1 MPMLG
6 FGVFQVDDP
15 ATCRQ
20 AVNSAIRAG
29 YRLFDTAQAYDN
41 EAAVGQAI
49 RESGIP
55 RDQFFITSKL
65 WITNTLGADPAMA
78 IDDSLR
84 QLGTDYLDL
93 YLIHMPFGDTFNAWR
108 AMEKAVRAG
117 KIRAIGVSNFTPDQ
131 LTNLMLFTDIK
142 PAVNQLEVNPWNQRT
157 AALQFNQSNQIQTEA
172 WAPFAEGKRKI
183 FTNPVLTE
191 IAANHHKT
199 VGQVI
204 LRWLTQRGIAAIP
217 KSVHPARIIE
227 NFAIFDFQLTTA
239 EMGQTAALDRHASDF
254 FDPRDPA
261 AIRAIVSGGRPGANE
276 N

>member
-1 MPMLG
+1 MMETVKLNSGISMPMLG
-6 FGVFQVDDP
+6 FGVFQVDDL

-20 AVNSAIRAG
+20 VVSSAIHAG
-29 YRLFDTAQAYDN
+29 YRLFDTAQAYGN

-49 RESGIP
+49 RESGLP

-65 WITNTLGADPAMA
+65 WVTNTLGTDPAKA
-78 IDDSLR
+78 IDDSLY

-108 AMEKAVRAG
+108 AMEDAVQAG
-117 KIRAIGVSNFTPDQ
+117 KIRAIGVSNFTPAQ

-142 PAVNQLEVNPWNQRT
+142 PAINQLEVNPWNQR
-157 AALQFNQSNQIQTEA
+157 AVALQFNQSNQIQTEA

-183 FTNPVLTE
+183 FTNPVLAE

-204 LRWLTQRGIAAIP
+204 LRWLTQRGVVAIP
-217 KSVHPARIIE
+217 KSVHPARIAE
-227 NFAIFDFQLTTA
+227 NFAIFDFRLTTA
-239 EMGQTAALDRHASDF
+239 EMGQIATLDHHESDF
-254 FDPRDPA
+254 FDP
-261 AIRAIVSGGRPGANE
+261 
-276 N
+276 